1 MKNCCHCL
9 TEEQEPCAGKISIFR
24 HLDRESLMKISN
36 LAVHQEFKKGAI
48 LFSPERNPGLFLI
61 SEGKVKVYEISSSGK
76 EQLLRVLDKGDFV
89 GEEALFSSTETFT
102 FGEALTD
109 MKACF
114 IRREEFLDLLM
125 QYPSISLKLLEEF
138 NRRIV
143 HSGHQATSNTA
154 ETVLVRL
161 VSYLLD
167 LSNAQE
173 SDSVVLPLSM
183 KELAAF
189 LSTTPETLSR
199 KVGYLEKEG
208 VIKKKG
214 RKITILNR
222 EKMCKM
228 LP

>member
-1 MKNCCHCL
+1 
-9 TEEQEPCAGKISIFR
+9 
-24 HLDRESLMKISN
+24 
-36 LAVHQEFKKGAI
+36 
-48 LFSPERNPGLFLI
+48 
-61 SEGKVKVYEISSSGK
+61 
-76 EQLLRVLDKGDFV
+76 
-89 GEEALFSSTETFT
+89 
-102 FGEALTD
+102 